1 MNALAE
7 PRRHRISIDDF
18 VRMGDAGIFEPDARI
33 ELIEGELIDMPPIGT
48 RHASL
53 ANRLNRLLVRQAGS
67 DAIVSVGNPLTLPPW
82 SMPQPDFLL
91 LAPRADDYASRHP
104 GAGDVLLAIEV
115 ADTSLR
121 FDVETKAR
129 VYALHGVR
137 EYWVVEA
144 GRRRLHTYRAPM
156 PAEGRW
162 AEYRTLEAPF
172 GVAPGALPALVVSSD
187 DLWPPPSP
195 AS

>member
-33 ELIEGELIDMPPIGT
+33 ELIEGELIDIPPIGT

-121 FDVETKAR
+121 FDLETKAR

-162 AEYRTLEAPF
+162 AESRTLEAPF
-172 GVAPGALPALVVSSD
+172 GVTPGALPSLVVSSD
-187 DLWPPPSP
+187 DLWPPSSP